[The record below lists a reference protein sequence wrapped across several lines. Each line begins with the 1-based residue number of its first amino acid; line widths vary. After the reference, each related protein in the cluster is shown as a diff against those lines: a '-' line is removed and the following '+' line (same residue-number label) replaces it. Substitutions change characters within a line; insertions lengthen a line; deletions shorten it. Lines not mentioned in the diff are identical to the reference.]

1 MDDDGGQGYAGT
13 EGEQSQGNP
22 NWNEFYSV
30 LPQELHSQ
38 VTPLLEKWDKGV
50 QERFQKVH
58 SDYEPWQPIVKSGVD
73 PQTVQF
79 GLNLINAIENDPYT
93 VYSALQEHYKTDP
106 RFAPTGNANG
116 TKPEQGQV
124 EPTDNDPYQ
133 RDISELKRQQQ
144 VMAQVIVSAREKELE
159 AQQDAAL
166 DKELSDA
173 EAKYGKFDQ
182 RYVLALMQ
190 NGMSAN
196 DAVQQFQQFV
206 TNEAKKY
213 AAKPLIMGTGSGIPT
228 QNGLNP
234 KNMDDAGR
242 RNLALQILKAHAAE
256 D

>member
-1 MDDDGGQGYAGT
+1 MDDDGGQGYAAGT

-79 GLNLINAIENDPYT
+79 GLNLINAIESDPYT

-106 RFAPTGNANG
+106 RFTAAANG

-124 EPTDNDPYQ
+124 EPTTENDPYQ

-144 VMAQVIVSAREKELE
+144 VMAQVIVSAREKELA

-173 EAKYGKFDQ
+173 RTKHGNFDE

-190 NGMSAN
+190 NGMGVEE
-196 DAVQQFQQFV
+196 AVQSFQQFV

-213 AAKPLIMGTGSGIPT
+213 TPRPLIMGTGSGIPT
-228 QNGLNP
+228 QGLNP

-242 RNLALQILKAHAAE
+242 RNLAMQILQAHARE